1 MAINVVE
8 KNLSQIKETIVP
20 YKPRIIAVTKYYDVR
35 AMEDAYGAGLRD
47 FGEARINDA
56 IQKIESLSEDIKEN
70 SSFHFIGHL
79 QTNKVDKVVKYFDY
93 IQSVDSLHL
102 AEAVSKSA
110 QKQAKIQKILL
121 QVNISGEV
129 QKFGFE
135 ERELIE
141 EFEKIKDLGN
151 LEVVGLMCMAPLD
164 AEENVL
170 DDVFSKARNLR
181 DLLND
186 KFDMNMT
193 EVSMGMSNDYV
204 YAVRNGSTMIRIG
217 RLLFNLWNILEER
230 WQ

>member
-8 KNLSQIKETIVP
+8 KNLAQINEKIVP
-20 YKPRIIAVTKYYDVR
+20 YTPRIIAVTKYYDVS
-35 AMEDAYGAGLRD
+35 AIEMAYEAGLRD

-56 IQKIESLSEDIKEN
+56 IGKIEQLSEKVKEDSN
-70 SSFHFIGHL
+70 FHFIGHL

-110 QKQAKIQKILL
+110 QKQGKNQKILL

-135 ERELIE
+135 ERELLR
-141 EFEKIKDLGN
+141 EFGEIRNLAN
-151 LEVVGLMCMAPLD
+151 LEIEGLMCMAPLD

-170 DDVFSKARNLR
+170 NDVFSRASQLR
-181 DLLND
+181 DKLNVGFGM
-186 KFDMNMT
+186 KMT
-193 EVSMGMSNDYV
+193 ELSMGMSNDYV
-204 YAVRNGSTMIRIG
+204 YAVRSGATMIRIG
-217 RLLFNLWNILEER
+217 RLLFNL
-230 WQ
+230 

>member
-8 KNLSQIKETIVP
+8 KNLSQIKEKIVP

-35 AMEDAYGAGLRD
+35 AMEEAYVAGLRD

-56 IQKIESLSEDIKEN
+56 IQKIELLSEEIREN
-70 SSFHFIGHL
+70 SNFHFIGHL

-110 QKQAKIQKILL
+110 NKHAKVQKILL

-141 EFEKIKDLGN
+141 EFEKIRDLEN
-151 LEVVGLMCMAPLD
+151 LKIEGLMCMAPLD

-181 DLLND
+181 DLLNN

-217 RLLFNLWNILEER
+217 RLLFNL
-230 WQ
+230 